1 MDYSVLSYLS
11 PFLKNFM
18 MKLCIS
24 ESFSQ
29 HQTLSLYLNYG
40 FIVSFFGVRFTFVV
54 FFYFYNRSIFVLFG
68 HFYV

>member
-1 MDYSVLSYLS
+1 
-11 PFLKNFM
+11 M
-18 MKLCIS
+18 MKLCIF

-54 FFYFYNRSIFVLFG
+54 FFYFYNGSIFVLFG